1 MCRCKCEISAVL
13 TGRYGRTRD
22 VPYRDHGC
30 HGGHSGHGRHGAG
43 RDTRWVT
50 SLITELTTPI
60 TAVTAPVTAITA
72 PITAI
77 TAPVKSITALITADT
92 APARRGDRTDVGTPV
107 SMRLRE
113 PHRRSR
119 ASEALGHA
127 AGLARGGGGGNR
139 DGVSRRGCSFHH
151 PI

>member
-1 MCRCKCEISAVL
+1 MTHDR
-13 TGRYGRTRD
+13 R
-22 VPYRDHGC
+22 
-30 HGGHSGHGRHGAG
+30 GAG

-50 SLITELTTPI
+50 SPITELTAPI

-119 ASEALGHA
+119 ASEAATQQAWRVVGVQ
-127 AGLARGGGGGNR
+127 AGAGNR
-139 DGVSRRGCSFHH
+139 GGVSRRGAPFTI
-151 PI
+151 PYKA